1 MLPPVTVRHPR
12 PESPWKRGWLSW
24 QRARCSFTVSAMS
37 DSLNLPP
44 NYSCVLLRKKVI
56 SVEPTPHPE
65 LKDDNVLVKVMVTD
79 K

>member
-1 MLPPVTVRHPR
+1 
-12 PESPWKRGWLSW
+12 
-24 QRARCSFTVSAMS
+24 MS